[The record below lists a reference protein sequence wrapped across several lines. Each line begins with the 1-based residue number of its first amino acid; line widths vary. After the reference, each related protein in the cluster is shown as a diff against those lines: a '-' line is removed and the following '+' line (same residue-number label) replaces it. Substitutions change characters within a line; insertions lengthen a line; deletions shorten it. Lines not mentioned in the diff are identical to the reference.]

1 MSCAPEPSSGA
12 RVQTALIDHDLWF
25 PVESELTH
33 LFPPKTEDHSCE
45 EEGYLAEFL
54 GGSYVF
60 SVLTAFCDYIIV
72 RQETLTDIQEGD
84 TIKLR
89 FWHSQLTAPFDY
101 VAVANVVIDEK
112 EVWREEFHIPVLESG
127 ISKSEWI
134 ALTYIPAGTPIYMH
148 VNNHGKNEYSLVEIS
163 VIPPP

>member
-1 MSCAPEPSSGA
+1 MHPWSILLFGIGALLMSCAPEPSSGA

-72 RQETLTDIQEGD
+72 RQETLTDILPCLFPDAHYHDSLPQQ
-84 TIKLR
+84 LR
-89 FWHSQLTAPFDY
+89 
-101 VAVANVVIDEK
+101 VI
-112 EVWREEFHIPVLESG
+112 
-127 ISKSEWI
+127 
-134 ALTYIPAGTPIYMH
+134 
-148 VNNHGKNEYSLVEIS
+148 
-163 VIPPP
+163 